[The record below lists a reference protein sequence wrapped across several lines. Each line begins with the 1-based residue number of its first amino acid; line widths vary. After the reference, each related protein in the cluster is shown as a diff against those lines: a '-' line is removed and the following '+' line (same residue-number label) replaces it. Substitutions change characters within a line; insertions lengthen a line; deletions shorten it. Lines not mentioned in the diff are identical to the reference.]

1 MLKDE
6 ITNFHLVVVST
17 RAVMTEEFCP
27 LSVEEL
33 QKQRFKV
40 EKRLE
45 QFDQDWAIFEKSY
58 VFELM
63 AIEADARKNVCNAI
77 NLCNEL
83 TKFEETQKR
92 KGKVFYQ
99 SEEYNK
105 MRQLLCSEIAQ
116 INCVANVIGQGRD
129 DLDATVLFAADEVQR
144 KVTKS

>member
-1 MLKDE
+1 MEKEALDYHAKGRPGKIEVNPTKETDTQKD
-6 ITNFHLVVVST
+6 LALAYSPGV
-17 RAVMTEEFCP
+17 AAPC
-27 LSVEEL
+27 L
-33 QKQRFKV
+33 
-40 EKRLE
+40 
-45 QFDQDWAIFEKSY
+45 
-58 VFELM
+58 